1 MEQISLLDLEG
12 VMVGQASDATAGT
25 GCSVVL
31 CPSGAL
37 GAVDVRG
44 GAPATRETD
53 LLRPDKANQEVH
65 AVVLAGGS
73 AFGLDA
79 CSGVARWLEERRFG
93 FDVGVGRVPIV
104 CGASLFDLAYGS
116 AAVRPD
122 ARMGYEA
129 CEDAFL
135 ASAVTEGNVGAGTGA
150 TVGKMCGSARAM
162 KSGVGTYGLA
172 AGDLKVAALVAVNA
186 LGCVVDE
193 HGAVLAGGH
202 SISSDEPLYG
212 LAVTGFVNPAAM
224 WKNAGARAGDALILT
239 KQIGTGVV
247 NTAFKGE
254 AASDASEAEAIHVMR
269 SLNAKARDVLAGFSV
284 HACTDITGFGLIGHS
299 LEMARAG
306 GVTLEIR
313 ARSVPLITGAADY
326 AEEGFVPAG
335 AYRNRDYMQDC
346 VDEGKISRTLTDL
359 LYDPQTSGGLLFAVS
374 DEDVPDIMHALAG
387 AGMETKTAL
396 VGHAVKAQTK
406 AIRLR

>member
-1 MEQISLLDLEG
+1 MEQISLLDIEG

-25 GCSVVL
+25 GCSVVV

-79 CSGVARWLEERRFG
+79 CSGVSRWLEERHFG
-93 FDVGVGRVPIV
+93 FDAGVGRVPIV

-135 ASAVTEGNVGAGTGA
+135 ASAVAEGNVGAGTGA

-172 AGDLKVAALVAVNA
+172 VGDLKVAVLVAVNA

-193 HGAVLAGGH
+193 HGAVLAGALAEDGA
-202 SISSDEPLYG
+202 STLTAEQAEQALIAGQSQMSYAKTEPGPVANTVLACVVTNAKLTKDQLTRVCAMTHDGFARAIRPAHTSFDGDAAFALATGAVTAQQDVVGMLAADVVERAIRRAVLMAQGGYG
-212 LAVTGFVNPAAM
+212 L
-224 WKNAGARAGDALILT
+224 K
-239 KQIGTGVV
+239 
-247 NTAFKGE
+247 
-254 AASDASEAEAIHVMR
+254 S
-269 SLNAKARDVLAGFSV
+269 ARDLG
-284 HACTDITGFGLIGHS
+284 
-299 LEMARAG
+299 R
-306 GVTLEIR
+306 
-313 ARSVPLITGAADY
+313 
-326 AEEGFVPAG
+326 
-335 AYRNRDYMQDC
+335 
-346 VDEGKISRTLTDL
+346 
-359 LYDPQTSGGLLFAVS
+359 
-374 DEDVPDIMHALAG
+374 
-387 AGMETKTAL
+387 
-396 VGHAVKAQTK
+396 
-406 AIRLR
+406 

>member
-1 MEQISLLDLEG
+1 MIQTADFFTPVVDDPFTFGQIAAANALSDVYAMGGKPKIALNLAAFPNCLD
-12 VMVGQASDATAGT
+12 
-25 GCSVVL
+25 
-31 CPSGAL
+31 
-37 GAVDVRG
+37 
-44 GAPATRETD
+44 PAILAD
-53 LLRPDKANQEVH
+53 I
-65 AVVLAGGS
+65 LAGG
-73 AFGLDA
+73 ADK
-79 CSGVARWLEERRFG
+79 VK
-93 FDVGVGRVPIV
+93 
-104 CGASLFDLAYGS
+104 
-116 AAVRPD
+116 
-122 ARMGYEA
+122 EA
-129 CEDAFL
+129 
-135 ASAVTEGNVGAGTGA
+135 
-150 TVGKMCGSARAM
+150 
-162 KSGVGTYGLA
+162 
-172 AGDLKVAALVAVNA
+172 
-186 LGCVVDE
+186 
-193 HGAVLAGGH
+193 GAVLAGGH